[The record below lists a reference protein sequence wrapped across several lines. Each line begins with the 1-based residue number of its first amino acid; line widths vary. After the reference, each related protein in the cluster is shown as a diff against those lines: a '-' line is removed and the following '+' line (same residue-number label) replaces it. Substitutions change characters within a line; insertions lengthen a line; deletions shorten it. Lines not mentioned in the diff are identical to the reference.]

1 METYAEISSQLK
13 EVRDKR
19 KKLIEDALDGRTQQ
33 WLAERIGMNNTRL
46 SHCINGLMEF
56 SEDELTQINSLL
68 KTDFQ
73 LNG

>member
-1 METYAEISSQLK
+1 MESYADISTQLK
-13 EVRDKR
+13 EVREKR
-19 KKLIEDALDGRTQQ
+19 RKLIEDALDGRTQQ

-56 SEDELTQINSLL
+56 TQDELIQINILL
-68 KTDFQ
+68 KTDFK